1 MIFRKQKMIDRLIKE
16 GLKDKITEEII
27 AIMDDL
33 DGQRADEN
41 CWNRRV
47 KGEPVYY
54 VMGKSGKGEYVNEK
68 DCE

>member
-1 MIFRKQKMIDRLIKE
+1 MVFRKQKMIDRLTKE

-47 KGEPVYY
+47 KGEHVYY
-54 VMGKSGKGEYVNEK
+54 VKGKSGKGEYVNEK